1 MPFALY
7 WPHHRAYQPLF
18 GAFGGPITG
27 LLSISTKGEA
37 LACSCALLR
46 APDSWRVRGL
56 QGGLEGASKGLWANR
71 RVLDACG
78 RVPCCHGAST
88 LLAIARGCVQQCS
101 TYVLDEHG
109 NTQCHWHAF
118 GMRLACDRIVS
129 RFNRY
134 FSVTDD
140 VVGEVVLAR

>member
-1 MPFALY
+1 MPLAFY

-18 GAFGGPITG
+18 GTSGGPITG

-37 LACSCALLR
+37 LACSYALLF
-46 APDSWRVRGL
+46 ASMVPLGRGL
-56 QGGLEGASKGLWANR
+56 QGGLEGASKGLRANR

-78 RVPCCHGAST
+78 RVLCCHGAST

-101 TYVLDEHG
+101 TYVSDLLG
-109 NTQCHWHAF
+109 GTLCHWHAF

-134 FSVTDD
+134 ISVTNS
-140 VVGEVVLAR
+140 VTQEASS